1 MVLKYLI
8 AGASIVIIIAGL
20 KVSSG
25 IVGPVLFAF
34 TLTLLIVPILQ
45 WLIKKGLPSWLA
57 ITLLSSILF
66 LFIWLIALLVYN
78 SAQLM
83 IDKLPIYQTQ
93 LERQLA
99 PLQATADSL
108 SSQWGVQTDVLIPRE
123 VQNGSA
129 IARTILSFLTALVE
143 SSTNIGFFL
152 FTLLLMLIASD
163 NVIKKSKRY
172 FAKHKEF
179 AEQFKD
185 WIGDIQAQYKIQ
197 TISNLISAILVTVLF
212 MTMRIDFA
220 LLWGLLA
227 FLFAYIPNIG
237 IILASIPP
245 VVLAFIQYGPWG
257 AVIAIGLIIALNVIM
272 DNIVTPRFM
281 GKGLEIPASV
291 IFLSFIFWS
300 YVFGILGAFLAL
312 PITLAIRSLLK
323 RSHRTKYIAEL
334 LSN

>member
-1 MVLKYLI
+1 MALTYLL

-20 KVSSG
+20 KASSG

-34 TLTLLIVPILQ
+34 TLALLIVPVLQ
-45 WLIKKGLPSWLA
+45 WMIKKGLPSWLA
-57 ITLLSSILF
+57 ITLLSSVLF
-66 LFIWLIALLVYN
+66 LFVWLIALLVYN

-99 PLQATADSL
+99 PLQTTADSL
-108 SSQWGVQTDVLIPRE
+108 SREWGIQTDVLIPPD

-129 IARTILSFLTALVE
+129 IVRAILAFLTTLVE

-152 FTLLLMLIASD
+152 FTLLLMLVASD
-163 NVIKKSKRY
+163 NVIRKSKKY
-172 FAKHKEF
+172 FVSHKEF

-185 WIGDIQAQYKIQ
+185 WSGDIQAQYKIQ
-197 TISNLISAILVTVLF
+197 TMSNIISAILVTILF
-212 MTMRIDFA
+212 MSMRIDFA

-257 AVIAIGLIIALNVIM
+257 ALVVIGLIVTLNVVM
-272 DNIVTPRFM
+272 DSIVTPRFM

-291 IFLSFIFWS
+291 VFLSFIFWS

-323 RSHRTKYIAEL
+323 RSHKTRFIADL